1 MSPVSRGRK
10 SKKAKKG
17 KKPPVRATSSGWAK
31 AARREFG
38 GPGLGASASAGFS
51 RPLDRYTQ
59 WWEPSH
65 ERLIAASGSLLAAPG
80 PRALEQAT
88 AELVGAELY
97 DAVREDRYG
106 LRFDLWAVEL
116 VDRTAKRIA
125 DAASRGDDSW
135 RGPWWLL
142 HGLASIGSY
151 GLGGYAWEQASK
163 AAGSLPHGV
172 QATDPEWLKL
182 LPGIKPTGDVRVMRD
197 AYGTRFGV
205 TAAMS
210 YPGGVDPSVYL
221 MDIDASELIG
231 LAGAGV
237 FDEVDQAAGAWREQV
252 GVSAEGLVPVPATPE
267 SLTCLVYCEHEDQQV
282 IGDESRTLMDNWFR
296 GPRRMHDVHNALQER
311 GIALPEYHSL
321 FHDID
326 VAPMA
331 EPFIAW
337 YSERHGHR
345 PSREAVEALAGE
357 WLEGMLPGTEHSVSP
372 SRSEGFRRLIS
383 DWLDDPVT
391 DLVLALLP
399 EWVRWNGEQA
409 GVPASLIERAVSA
422 ASAG

>member
-1 MSPVSRGRK
+1 MSPVPRDRR
-10 SKKAKKG
+10 SKKVKKG
-17 KKPPVRATSSGWAK
+17 KKPAARVTSSGWAK

-38 GPGLGASASAGFS
+38 GPRFRVSASAGFS

-65 ERLIAASGSLLAAPG
+65 NRVIAASLGLLAAQG

-97 DAVREDRYG
+97 DAVHKQRYG
-106 LRFDLWAVEL
+106 LRFDLWAEEL
-116 VDRTAKRIA
+116 VDRAAKRMV
-125 DAASRGDDSW
+125 DAAGRGDDSW
-135 RGPWWLL
+135 QGPWWLL
-142 HGLASIGSY
+142 HGLSSIGSY

-163 AAGSLPHGV
+163 AARSLPSDV
-172 QATDPEWLKL
+172 QVADPGWLKL
-182 LPGIKPTGDVRVMRD
+182 LPGIKATGDVRVMRD
-197 AYGTRFGV
+197 AYETRFGV
-205 TAAMS
+205 IAAMS

-237 FDEVDQAAGAWREQV
+237 FGDVDQAAAVWREQV
-252 GVSAEGLVPVPATPE
+252 GVSAEGLVPVPATSE

-296 GPRRMHDVHNALQER
+296 GPRRMHDVHDALQER

-321 FHDID
+321 FQDID

-372 SRSEGFRRLIS
+372 KRSESFRGLIS
-383 DWLDDPVT
+383 DWLDDPIT
-391 DLVLALLP
+391 DAVLALLP